1 MSDSTVLTPRKK
13 RAARTRQAILDAA
26 RELITERGAYNLSL
40 RAIARQI
47 EYSPAGLYEYFSSK
61 DDIIAAVVEDG
72 FARFA
77 NDLFSVPQT
86 LPPSEYLHELG
97 LAYVRFAVQN
107 PQHFMLIFN
116 TISIHGEGERGVY
129 ISEGTFQALTSG
141 LQRAQNAGEIHA
153 SHDLRLLSYSAWSLV
168 HGMATLQLTQLRSED
183 ADWEAATQKALH
195 LWFGSLQLPAD
206 D

>member
-1 MSDSTVLTPRKK
+1 MSDSPVLTPRKK

-40 RAIARQI
+40 REIARRI
-47 EYSPAGLYEYFSSK
+47 EYSPAGLYEYFRSK

-77 NDLFSVPQT
+77 NYLFSVPHT
-86 LPPSEYLHELG
+86 LSSADYLPELG

-116 TISIHGEGERGVY
+116 TISIHGEGERGIY
-129 ISEGTFQALTSG
+129 ISEGTFQTLING
-141 LQRAQNAGEIHA
+141 LQRAQEAGHIHA
-153 SHDLRLLSYSAWSLV
+153 SHDLQLLSYGAWSLV
-168 HGMATLQLTQLRSED
+168 HGMATLQLTQLRSQD
-183 ADWEAATQKALH
+183 ADWEAATKQILH
-195 LWFGSLQLPAD
+195 IWFNCLQQPVES
-206 D
+206 